1 MSASSTTSVSS
12 SSTASVV
19 DGQLFTFVNT
29 ALRAATNNLDS
40 VIDHITTATG
50 VKHLIDLENAL
61 GDTKVNVDH
70 VVELQLFTSWICQG
84 DKPAIITRPTSPTR
98 PRSPNGTEKKKYY
111 RPLAT
116 LDFGCIQDVFKVVKR
131 FDTSS
136 QA

>member
-84 DKPAIITRPTSPTR
+84 DEPAIITRP
-98 PRSPNGTEKKKYY
+98 NGTKYY

-116 LDFGCIQDVFKVVKR
+116 LNFGCIQDVFKVVKS